1 MKRNYTNQKT
11 RTVQT
16 VWNTYGQLIH
26 SAGDQKGKLLRCLGL
41 ATLTAVLFGVSLG
54 LLYPFF
60 EALVA
65 QDWAQIQPILSLL
78 VGLLLVSC
86 LTRMWSED
94 YDTKGYANKAIHQ
107 LRHDLGKKLRE
118 IPLLHL
124 SNQRSGEI
132 NAILVQSV
140 NEAAGYAFTLITSII
155 YGIVI
160 PLAAAL
166 TLGLYDWRFAA
177 IMLVVFPLA
186 IPLYLW
192 RRRAFRRGFSI
203 LAEANGQLKGEAIEY
218 IQGLD
223 VLKSTGQ
230 VDSKQSQ
237 FSQVAKDVAAIQSY
251 GTKKGEVPNLI
262 ITSTVQVGLVLIM
275 LLGMIWVGG
284 GSASYLLLA
293 TALVIVARASDML
306 NFFVQMSS
314 LLEIFVIGSEKL
326 QDLMA
331 QPSLVEKQC
340 AQMPTRYDIKFE
352 NVGFA
357 YGTDAKASLRNV
369 NLTIPEQSFTALVGS
384 SGSGKTTLT
393 RMILRY
399 ADPDTGSVKIGGVDV
414 RDMSQSQLM
423 SLIAVVFQ
431 DVYLFQDSILNNIR
445 MAKPNAGDEEVMAAA
460 KQAQCHEF
468 ISRLPEGYAMP
479 LADIGSSLSGG
490 EKQRIAIARAILK
503 DAPILIL
510 DEPTAALDTKNEL
523 AVQKALDAL
532 VKNKTILVIA
542 HRLSTVVGAQQIF
555 VLDDGEVVEQGRHA
569 QLLALKGQYAGFW
582 QVQHQGVLWGDQ
594 AQEA

>member
-1 MKRNYTNQKT
+1 MKRNYTNHKT
-11 RTVQT
+11 RSVQS
-16 VWNTYGQLIH
+16 VWHTYGQLIN
-26 SAGDQKGKLLRCLGL
+26 SAGDQKGILLRCLGL
-41 ATLTAVLFGVSLG
+41 ATLAAVLFGVSLG

-65 QDWAQIQPILSLL
+65 QDWPALKPQLILLITLL
-78 VGLLLVSC
+78 AASSMV
-86 LTRMWSED
+86 RMLSEA

-132 NAILVQSV
+132 NAVLVQSV

-155 YGIVI
+155 YGITI
-160 PLAAAL
+160 PVAAAV
-166 TLGLYDWRFAA
+166 TLCAYDWRFAA

-230 VDSKQSQ
+230 TESKQSQ
-237 FSQVAKDVAAIQSY
+237 FGQVAKDVAAIQKY

-262 ITSTVQVGLVLIM
+262 ITSTVQIGLILIV
-275 LLGMIWVGG
+275 LLGMVWVGS

-293 TALVIVARASDML
+293 TALVIVARAADML

-326 QDLMA
+326 QALMA
-331 QPSLVEKQC
+331 QPSLPEKHC
-340 AQMPTRYDIKFE
+340 DQMPSRYDIQFE
-352 NVGFA
+352 NVGFG
-357 YGTDAKASLRNV
+357 YGAEAKASLRNV
-369 NLTIPEQSFTALVGS
+369 NLTIPEKSFTALVGS

-399 ADPDTGSVKIGGVDV
+399 ADPDSGSVKIGGVDV

-445 MAKPNAGDEEVMAAA
+445 MAKPHASDEAVMAAA
-460 KQAQCHEF
+460 QQAQCHEF
-468 ISRLPEGYAMP
+468 ISRLPAGYETP

-532 VKNKTILVIA
+532 VKDKTILVIA
-542 HRLSTVVGAQQIF
+542 HRLSTVVGAQQIY
-555 VLDDGEVVEQGRHA
+555 VLDGGAVVEQGSH
-569 QLLALKGQYAGFW
+569 QDLLAQQGQYAGFW
-582 QVQHQGVLWGDQ
+582 QVQHQGVRWGDP
-594 AQEA
+594 AQPA

>member
-11 RTVQT
+11 RSVQS

-65 QDWAQIQPILSLL
+65 HDWPRLKPILALL
-78 VGLLLVSC
+78 VGLLFISSL
-86 LTRMWSED
+86 LRMKSED

-124 SNQRSGEI
+124 SSQRSGEI

-155 YGIVI
+155 YGITI
-160 PLAAAL
+160 PIAAAV
-166 TLGLYDWRFAA
+166 TLSVYDWRFAA
-177 IMLVVFPLA
+177 IMLVVFPLS

-230 VDSKQSQ
+230 VQSKQSQ
-237 FSQVAKDVAAIQSY
+237 FGQVAKDVAAIQKY

-262 ITSTVQVGLVLIM
+262 ITSTVQIGLILIV
-275 LLGMIWVGG
+275 LLGMVWVGG

-331 QPSLVEKQC
+331 QPSLPERHC
-340 AQMPTRYDIKFE
+340 EAMPTRYDIQFE
-352 NVGFA
+352 QVHFR
-357 YGTDAKASLRNV
+357 YGAEAKASLSNV
-369 NLTIPEQSFTALVGS
+369 NLTIPEKSFTALVGS

-399 ADPDTGSVKIGGVDV
+399 ADPDAGSVKIGGVDV

-445 MAKPNAGDEEVMAAA
+445 MAKPDAGDEEVIAAA
-460 KQAQCHEF
+460 QQAQCHEF
-468 ISRLPEGYAMP
+468 ISRLPQGYATP

-555 VLDDGEVVEQGRHA
+555 VLDGGAVVEQGQH
-569 QLLALKGQYAGFW
+569 QTLLAQQGQYAGFW
-582 QVQHQGVLWGDQ
+582 QVQHQGMLWGDQ
-594 AQEA
+594 AQQA